1 MNYKGIN
8 FLKKQ
13 LFSKRNRVRMRY
25 RYYEMKNGIKDFK
38 IAIPNE
44 FKYVS
49 ETLGWCSKA
58 VDSLADRIS
67 FKEFENDNFNM
78 NDIFNMNNKDI
89 LTDSA
94 ILGALIAS
102 CSFIYISQDED
113 GYPRL
118 QVIDAYDATGII
130 DPITNMMIEGY
141 AVLERD
147 EKYNILSDTYFT
159 CEETVVF
166 DYAGHREIH
175 VPNPARYCLL
185 VPVIHKPDAKR
196 QFGHSRISRA
206 CIDLQQGALR
216 TLRRSEV
223 AAEFYSYPQKY
234 ILGTD
239 SDADPM
245 DKIRASISTMLQI
258 SRSEDGGGTPTVGQF
273 AQQSMSPHIDQLK
286 SFASLFA
293 GETGLTLDD
302 LGFVTDN
309 PSSAEAIKAAH
320 ENLRLAARKAQ
331 KNFATSLINVGYLA
345 ASVRDGFGYYRN
357 QIYET
362 TVKYEP
368 LFEPDMSTLS
378 LIGDGAIK
386 INQAVP
392 GYFNKDNLQDL
403 TGIASSKLDVPTV
416 PDDEE

>member
-67 FKEFENDNFNM
+67 FKEFENDDFNM
-78 NDIFNMNNKDI
+78 NKIFDMNNKDI

-147 EKYNILSDTYFT
+147 EKYMFLI
-159 CEETVVF
+159 
-166 DYAGHREIH
+166 
-175 VPNPARYCLL
+175 
-185 VPVIHKPDAKR
+185 
-196 QFGHSRISRA
+196 
-206 CIDLQQGALR
+206 QQDI
-216 TLRRSEV
+216 V
-223 AAEFYSYPQKY
+223 CWCQ
-234 ILGTD
+234 
-239 SDADPM
+239 
-245 DKIRASISTMLQI
+245 
-258 SRSEDGGGTPTVGQF
+258 
-273 AQQSMSPHIDQLK
+273 
-286 SFASLFA
+286 
-293 GETGLTLDD
+293 
-302 LGFVTDN
+302 
-309 PSSAEAIKAAH
+309 
-320 ENLRLAARKAQ
+320 
-331 KNFATSLINVGYLA
+331 
-345 ASVRDGFGYYRN
+345 
-357 QIYET
+357 
-362 TVKYEP
+362 
-368 LFEPDMSTLS
+368 
-378 LIGDGAIK
+378 
-386 INQAVP
+386 
-392 GYFNKDNLQDL
+392 
-403 TGIASSKLDVPTV
+403 
-416 PDDEE
+416 

>member
-67 FKEFENDNFNM
+67 FKEFDNDVFDM

-113 GYPRL
+113 KFPRL

-130 DPITNMMIEGY
+130 DPITNMMTEGY

-147 EKYNILSDTYFT
+147 EKYNILTDAYFT

-166 DYAGHREIH
+166 DYVGHREIH

-185 VPVIHKPDAKR
+185 VPEI
-196 QFGHSRISRA
+196 GRA
-206 CIDLQQGALR
+206 H
-216 TLRRSEV
+216 V
-223 AAEFYSYPQKY
+223 
-234 ILGTD
+234 
-239 SDADPM
+239 
-245 DKIRASISTMLQI
+245 
-258 SRSEDGGGTPTVGQF
+258 
-273 AQQSMSPHIDQLK
+273 
-286 SFASLFA
+286 
-293 GETGLTLDD
+293 
-302 LGFVTDN
+302 
-309 PSSAEAIKAAH
+309 
-320 ENLRLAARKAQ
+320 
-331 KNFATSLINVGYLA
+331 
-345 ASVRDGFGYYRN
+345 
-357 QIYET
+357 
-362 TVKYEP
+362 
-368 LFEPDMSTLS
+368 
-378 LIGDGAIK
+378 
-386 INQAVP
+386 
-392 GYFNKDNLQDL
+392 
-403 TGIASSKLDVPTV
+403 
-416 PDDEE
+416 

>member
-78 NDIFNMNNKDI
+78 NKIFDMNNKDI

-130 DPITNMMIEGY
+130 DPITNMMTEGY

-147 EKYNILSDTYFT
+147 EKYNILSDAYFT

-166 DYAGHREIH
+166 DYIVLKG
-175 VPNPARYCLL
+175 NLL
-185 VPVIHKPDAKR
+185 LSR
-196 QFGHSRISRA
+196 QLLPIVLLTR
-206 CIDLQQGALR
+206 
-216 TLRRSEV
+216 
-223 AAEFYSYPQKY
+223 K
-234 ILGTD
+234 IL
-239 SDADPM
+239 P
-245 DKIRASISTMLQI
+245 
-258 SRSEDGGGTPTVGQF
+258 
-273 AQQSMSPHIDQLK
+273 
-286 SFASLFA
+286 
-293 GETGLTLDD
+293 
-302 LGFVTDN
+302 
-309 PSSAEAIKAAH
+309 
-320 ENLRLAARKAQ
+320 
-331 KNFATSLINVGYLA
+331 
-345 ASVRDGFGYYRN
+345 
-357 QIYET
+357 
-362 TVKYEP
+362 
-368 LFEPDMSTLS
+368 
-378 LIGDGAIK
+378 
-386 INQAVP
+386 
-392 GYFNKDNLQDL
+392 
-403 TGIASSKLDVPTV
+403 
-416 PDDEE
+416 